1 MVDGGQFLIGL
12 HGNHLHLCVADVML
26 GQPDRAVQ
34 LLIASRI
41 TAPQQFRAD
50 AYKACLLAALS
61 DPENAVNTVRH
72 AADTDTMSA
81 GR

>member
-1 MVDGGQFLIGL
+1 MVTADNYLSVYTVITS
-12 HGNHLHLCVADVML
+12 NLCVADVML

-72 AADTDTMSA
+72 AADTMSA